1 MDQKILKQ
9 LEELQNIVAKMATNM
24 VTKKEAKDFA
34 TKDDLKNFATKDD
47 LKQLK
52 TELIEEIKDSE
63 AFIVA
68 SADRNKAEKSVV
80 EDLQRRVIKIE
91 RKLAAAT

>member
-1 MDQKILKQ
+1 MDQKIIEQ
-9 LEELQNIVAKMATNM
+9 LEELQKNVAKIAAT
-24 VTKKEAKDFA
+24 VA
-34 TKDDLKNFATKDD
+34 TKDDFKSFATKDD

-52 TELIEEIKDSE
+52 TELIEKIRDSE

-68 SADRNKAEKSVV
+68 SADKNKAGESVV

-91 RKLAAAT
+91 RKLAA